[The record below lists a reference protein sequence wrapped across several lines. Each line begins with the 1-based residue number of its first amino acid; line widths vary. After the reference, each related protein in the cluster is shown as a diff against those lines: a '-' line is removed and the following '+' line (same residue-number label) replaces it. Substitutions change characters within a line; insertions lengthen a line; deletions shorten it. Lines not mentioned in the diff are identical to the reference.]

1 MNVGAT
7 RKFKID
13 KRKKKNCG
21 LPGTE
26 IVEVEIRK
34 EKSVDFEFIF
44 RMVNTDD
51 EVFVHCGAGYVVLL
65 KVVGKAEQC
74 GIGKILMQ
82 LCLSETKIHNVEDN
96 HKNKALEEMDEYVK
110 RYKDVKFNNLR
121 KWIISHCKKVFYLE
135 MEAHPRSAAHVYFNS
150 ALVSGFTE
158 MFMLPYPTTLSLPDD
173 AEPYPKEGPCSVK
186 MLKEK
191 YTDDGQMEDG
201 GKKTMVW
208 GMDWFFCYPIKPEK
222 VPKCT
227 IL

>member
-1 MNVGAT
+1 MNRAAEAMTIFAVICAISYLGFHVG
-7 RKFKID
+7 RIWM
-13 KRKKKNCG
+13 G
-21 LPGTE
+21 
-26 IVEVEIRK
+26 
-34 EKSVDFEFIF
+34 
-44 RMVNTDD
+44 
-51 EVFVHCGAGYVVLL
+51 
-65 KVVGKAEQC
+65 
-74 GIGKILMQ
+74 
-82 LCLSETKIHNVEDN
+82 
-96 HKNKALEEMDEYVK
+96 
-110 RYKDVKFNNLR
+110 
-121 KWIISHCKKVFYLE
+121 
-135 MEAHPRSAAHVYFNS
+135 
-150 ALVSGFTE
+150 